1 MLQCKDLLCFK
12 VLHGGLTGFNYT
24 LNSRNGY
31 NA

>member
-1 MLQCKDLLCFK
+1 
-12 VLHGGLTGFNYT
+12 LTGFNYT